1 MIAANFVLDFSFH
14 FYSTFNDNNDTI
26 LQSGHQLIV
35 TNLDF
40 SKSPLLDNQYNEF
53 ILIDFGC
60 EHGDEILLNANQN
73 LLKYFWIILDMEST
87 EV

>member
-14 FYSTFNDNNDTI
+14 FYSTFNDDNDTI

-60 EHGDEILLNANQN
+60 EHGDEILLNAKQN